1 MNDINKQIMNKNK
14 LTIGI
19 NINIQYKI
27 YQYRFIFICFDFSL
41 VFKLLYVNNLYVYV
55 KFLVNQSNMINCIR
69 HNTNPIKPIN
79 TVTICILNF
88 LYFYLIKLI
97 DIMYI

>member
-69 HNTNPIKPIN
+69 HYTNPIKPIN
-79 TVTICILNF
+79 TVTICILNL

>member
-1 MNDINKQIMNKNK
+1 MNDMKKQIMNKNK

-19 NINIQYKI
+19 NIHIQYKI
-27 YQYRFIFICFDFSL
+27 YQYRFIFIDFDFSR

-55 KFLVNQSNMINCIR
+55 NFLVNQSNMINCIR
-69 HNTNPIKPIN
+69 HNINPIKPIN

-88 LYFYLIKLI
+88 FYFNLIKLI

>member
-1 MNDINKQIMNKNK
+1 MNKNK

-27 YQYRFIFICFDFSL
+27 YQYRFIFIGFESSL
-41 VFKLLYVNNLYVYV
+41 FHKLLYINHLFVYV

-69 HNTNPIKPIN
+69 HNTNPIKYIN
-79 TVTICILNF
+79 TAIIFILNF

>member
-1 MNDINKQIMNKNK
+1 MNDMKKQIMNKNK

-19 NINIQYKI
+19 NIHIQYKI
-27 YQYRFIFICFDFSL
+27 YQYRFIFIDFDFSR

-55 KFLVNQSNMINCIR
+55 NFLVNQSNMINCIR
-69 HNTNPIKPIN
+69 HNTNPINPGI
-79 TVTICILNF
+79 ICILNF
-88 LYFYLIKLI
+88 FYFNLIKLI

>member
-1 MNDINKQIMNKNK
+1 MNDMKKQIMNKNK
-14 LTIGI
+14 LAIGI
-19 NINIQYKI
+19 NIHIQYKI
-27 YQYRFIFICFDFSL
+27 YQYRFIFIGFESSLFS
-41 VFKLLYVNNLYVYV
+41 KLLYINHLFVYV

-69 HNTNPIKPIN
+69 HNTNPINPII
-79 TVTICILNF
+79 ICILNF

>member
-1 MNDINKQIMNKNK
+1 MNDMKKQIMNKNK

-41 VFKLLYVNNLYVYV
+41 AFKLLYVNNLYVYV
-55 KFLVNQSNMINCIR
+55 NFFVNQSNMINCIR
-69 HNTNPIKPIN
+69 HNINPIKPIN

-88 LYFYLIKLI
+88 FYFNLIKLI

>member
-41 VFKLLYVNNLYVYV
+41 VFKLLYVNNLYVEE
-55 KFLVNQSNMINCIR
+55 
-69 HNTNPIKPIN
+69 
-79 TVTICILNF
+79 
-88 LYFYLIKLI
+88 
-97 DIMYI
+97 

>member
-27 YQYRFIFICFDFSL
+27 YQYRFIFIGFESSL
-41 VFKLLYVNNLYVYV
+41 VSKLLYINHLFVYV

-69 HNTNPIKPIN
+69 HNTNPIKHIN
-79 TVTICILNF
+79 TAIIL
-88 LYFYLIKLI
+88 Y
-97 DIMYI
+97 

>member
-1 MNDINKQIMNKNK
+1 MNDMKKQIMNKNK

-55 KFLVNQSNMINCIR
+55 NFFVNQSNMINSIR
-69 HNTNPIKPIN
+69 HNINPIKPIN

-88 LYFYLIKLI
+88 FYFNLIKLI